1 MWTLMRSIFITAT
14 SPFPNSHWM
23 RVSETTCLSALIK
36 LVKHTVHL
44 RWLSRVL
51 WPRPVQ
57 KGFSKS
63 PDHPIFKRQEMN
75 EAATSP
81 KESPHPSFQPKYFVL
96 CLCLLVYTSLH
107 IYVFSTAKSLGQPNF
122 PATYVSVLPTNT
134 DPQCQHYKHHL
145 RRCNWEKHHQGI
157 KQNTS

>member
-1 MWTLMRSIFITAT
+1 MLAIEFIHVCTYTSYFQIAQAHGGTLWGLLCDQFSSQPHPLF
-14 SPFPNSHWM
+14 PFPNSHWM
-23 RVSETTCLSALIK
+23 RVSETTCSSALIK

-44 RWLSRVL
+44 RWWSRVL

-107 IYVFSTAKSLGQPNF
+107 ICIL
-122 PATYVSVLPTNT
+122 
-134 DPQCQHYKHHL
+134 DCQIP
-145 RRCNWEKHHQGI
+145 R
-157 KQNTS
+157 SA